1 MAIYGN
7 RGQLGKKGAF
17 EILGAKVDVNAETGL
32 ISAELPIKKGKEVE
46 PKADAKAEAETKEG
60 KAK

>member
-1 MAIYGN
+1 M
-7 RGQLGKKGAF
+7 
-17 EILGAKVDVNAETGL
+17 GAKVDVNAETGL